1 MILTFSQISSINIVK
16 QELPIARA
24 LWKLRKNRLEIDC
37 FVAFCDDVDPV
48 WEHGLFLPLEF
59 FSVLLYPLQRL
70 LDQLL
75 PLLNLLFRARRSSL
89 DVVDQLWPLE
99 QVLKGLGTHQL
110 RRVDRLRGQDVAER
124 GRLQRRCE
132 DPVKVKVRRYLSSR

>member
-1 MILTFSQISSINIVK
+1 M
-16 QELPIARA
+16 
-24 LWKLRKNRLEIDC
+24 EIDC
-37 FVAFCDDVDPV
+37 SVAFCDDVDPV

-75 PLLNLLFRARRSSL
+75 PLLNLLLRARRSSL

-99 QVLKGLGTHQL
+99 QVLKGLGAHQL
-110 RRVDRLRGQDVAER
+110 RRMDRLRGQDVAER
-124 GRLQRRCE
+124 GRLQ
-132 DPVKVKVRRYLSSR
+132 